1 MRRLLLL
8 EVATELQD
16 PGGVLC
22 LSVLS
27 QSEQPQLWLCTKLK
41 LTGGEEG
48 GTGKLG
54 WDLGQLSC
62 NQSQPTSVTGSL
74 LVWTVQVMSPQ
85 EGMKSLI
92 NTWSGRNSKV
102 MTQLTENKSC
112 HT

>member
-8 EVATELQD
+8 
-16 PGGVLC
+16 
-22 LSVLS
+22 VLS
-27 QSEQPQLWLCTKLK
+27 RGSSQSLCPLPVLQPQLRSGTKLK

-48 GTGKLG
+48 ETGKLG